1 MIVDMIVKWDTWVV
15 RREVKLREMLPSF
28 VKHKLEEVASSGIVI
43 RARKAIKIVFVVS
56 VVVWLWQLCSIAC
69 GNSHAMNDLSYY
81 QNQMKALDD
90 EVEVRTSGANVAGLM
105 VESFINGATFGLFD
119 ADGFNGPG
127 KRYEKWSNEVERRK
141 VEIQRG
147 IDIAEADLS
156 AFREK
161 VLIRNVSF
169 VVAIVVALFLLL
181 VPSQKLS
188 ESQLSD
194 YGEYND
200 K

>member
-1 MIVDMIVKWDTWVV
+1 MIVDMIEKWETWVA
-15 RREVKLREMLPSF
+15 RRGVKLREKLPSF
-28 VKHKLEEVASSGIVI
+28 VKQKLEEVASSGIVI

-90 EVEVRTSGANVAGLM
+90 EVEVRTSGANVAGFM

-127 KRYEKWSNEVERRK
+127 KRYEKWYNEVERRK

-147 IDIAEADLS
+147 IDNAKTDLS
-156 AFREK
+156 VYREK
-161 VLIRNVSF
+161 VLVRNVSC
-169 VVAIVVALFLLL
+169 VVAIVMILFLLL
-181 VPSQKLS
+181 VPHQKPTA
-188 ESQLSD
+188 
-194 YGEYND
+194 
-200 K
+200 

>member
-1 MIVDMIVKWDTWVV
+1 M
-15 RREVKLREMLPSF
+15 
-28 VKHKLEEVASSGIVI
+28 
-43 RARKAIKIVFVVS
+43 
-56 VVVWLWQLCSIAC
+56 IAC
-69 GNSHAMNDLSYY
+69 GNSHVMNDLSYY

-90 EVEVRTSGANVAGLM
+90 EVEVRNSGVNVAVLW
-105 VESFINGATFGLFD
+105 VESFINGATFGLCD

-127 KRYEKWSNEVERRK
+127 KRYEKWANDVERRK

-147 IDIAEADLS
+147 IDIAETDLS
-156 AFREK
+156 AFRGK

-169 VVAIVVALFLLL
+169 VGAIVVALFLLL

-194 YGEYND
+194 HGEYND